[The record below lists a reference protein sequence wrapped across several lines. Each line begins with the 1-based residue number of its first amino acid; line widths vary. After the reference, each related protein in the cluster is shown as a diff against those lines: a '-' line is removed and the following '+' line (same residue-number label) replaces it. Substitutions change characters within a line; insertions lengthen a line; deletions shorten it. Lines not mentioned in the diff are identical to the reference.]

1 MKVLIP
7 KVGEMNIP
15 KIF

>member
-7 KVGEMNIP
+7 YI
-15 KIF
+15 